1 MLTNVA
7 VRVYSS
13 TKFNLTSNNSLEV
26 DMVRCTYSGGCFDT
40 DVRFDREYVIVV
52 REELLVAEVQW
63 IAVGR
68 TDHAN
73 VLVAFSYKNN
83 NSTNS
88 SRTCWRM
95 C

>member
-1 MLTNVA
+1 
-7 VRVYSS
+7 
-13 TKFNLTSNNSLEV
+13 
-26 DMVRCTYSGGCFDT
+26 MVRCTYSGGCFDT

-68 TDHAN
+68 TDHAD
-73 VLVAFSYKNN
+73 VLVAFSCRK

-88 SRTCWRM
+88 SRTCLRIKLG
-95 C
+95 CAATPVASYNCTTCFTFV